1 MIRVMIADDHAV
13 VRRGLIQILSEE
25 SDMQI
30 AVEANSGDDVLKH
43 IRSDNWDVAIL
54 DIAMPGKNILELI
67 KLAKLNNPAKPILIL
82 SMYPEE
88 EYALRMIRAGADG
101 YLTKESAPEQLVL
114 VIRKLIK
121 GHKYISAELSE
132 ILLHN
137 VLDDKSNLHDSL
149 TDREFQVFMALAKGK
164 RLTEIATDMALSIK
178 TISTYRTRLLDKLH
192 LKTNA
197 DIVHYAIEYKL
208 ED

>member
-13 VRRGLIQILSEE
+13 VRRGLIQILSAEP
-25 SDMQI
+25 DMQI
-30 AVEANSGDDVLKH
+30 VVEANSGDEVLTH
-43 IRSDNWDVAIL
+43 IRSDEWDVAIL
-54 DIAMPGKNILELI
+54 DIAMPSKNILELI

-132 ILLHN
+132 ILLNN
-137 VLDDKSNLHDSL
+137 VLDDKANLHDSL
-149 TDREFQVFMALAKGK
+149 TDREFQVFIALAKGK

-192 LKTNA
+192 LKNNA
-197 DIVHYAIEYKL
+197 DIIHYAIEYKL